1 MASVALN
8 DSVRA
13 PSFRSLWLALIA
25 YAGFVILGYG
35 GIFFSG
41 PSHNGQAL
49 IWPPTAFAVVMIV
62 RFSRNR
68 ASDIAML
75 AAVFLGEVTISFTG
89 RTLGALGWGFCFV
102 TTIEVLVAVF
112 AIRRLAPK
120 RVRDMGDA
128 LKFGLLVMIMPCLL
142 GGLLAQACVMMWGRA
157 NWQADGLHW
166 FTTHV
171 LAFFII
177 LPFGLN
183 VSWHQFNKLQLRKR
197 WLEALVVFLG
207 LLGISMVSLSYYE
220 RPLAILIIPA
230 ALAATVR
237 FRLLGSATALFM
249 VVAIVFSKRGVSADN
264 IALAQVFLAV
274 LSVITAR
281 TAMFLNER
289 DLYLAIVER
298 HRRRAVRA
306 SRFKNELLSHVS
318 AEARGPLTAII
329 GFSGMLELGELSPA
343 RAQEFAHIVAHNG
356 ELLQRLY
363 GDLLDITRA
372 AADDLSIVPEELEVG
387 PTLKSC
393 ISTIRQ
399 EVALGGKPVVMDKIE
414 EMVIQADPQRLA
426 QILNNLIANSY
437 KYGDNHSPIR
447 VRASRLGD
455 GFGRIEISNSGPGIP
470 MRERDFIFKPFGSE
484 GGGRQVP
491 GAMLGLSVAKVLA
504 EKQGGRIDFESVP
517 GRQTR
522 FWIDLPLVA

>member
-1 MASVALN
+1 MASVALK
-8 DSVRA
+8 DSVGA
-13 PSFRSLWLALIA
+13 PTSRSLWLALTT
-25 YAGFVILGYG
+25 YAGFVALGYG

-41 PSHNGQAL
+41 PGHNSQAL

-62 RFSRNR
+62 RFSRDR
-68 ASDIAML
+68 ATAIAML
-75 AAVFLGEVTISFTG
+75 AAVFLGEATISFTG
-89 RTLGALGWGFCFV
+89 RTLGALGWGLCFV
-102 TTIEVLVAVF
+102 TTIEVLAAVF

-128 LKFGLLVMIMPCLL
+128 LKFGVLAMIVPCAL
-142 GGLLAQACVMMWGRA
+142 GGLLAQACITMLGRA

-166 FTTHV
+166 FATHV

-183 VSWHQFNKLQLRKR
+183 VSWHQLAKLDLRRR
-197 WLEALVVFLG
+197 WVEALVVFVA
-207 LLGISMVSLSYYE
+207 LLGISLVSLNYFQ

-230 ALAATVR
+230 SLAATVR
-237 FRLLGSATALFM
+237 FRLLGSAVALFM
-249 VVAIVFSKRGVSADN
+249 VVVIIFTKRGVSADD

-329 GFSGMLELGELSPA
+329 GFSTMLESGELSTA

-393 ISTIRQ
+393 ISAIRQ
-399 EVALGGKPVVMDKIE
+399 EAALGGKPVVMDKIE
-414 EMVIQADPQRLA
+414 DMVIQADPQRLA

-470 MRERDFIFKPFGSE
+470 IRERDSIFKPFGSE

>member
-1 MASVALN
+1 MTSVALN
-8 DSVRA
+8 DSARA
-13 PSFRSLWLALIA
+13 PSLRSLWLALTT
-25 YAGFVILGYG
+25 YAGFVVLGYG
-35 GIFFSG
+35 GIYLSG
-41 PSHNGQAL
+41 PGHNSQAL
-49 IWPPTAFAVVMIV
+49 IWPPTAFAVVMIA
-62 RFSRNR
+62 RLARNR
-68 ASDIAML
+68 AATIIML
-75 AAVFLGEVTISFTG
+75 AAVFLAEATISFTG
-89 RTLGALGWGFCFV
+89 RTLGALGVGLCFV
-102 TTIEVLVAVF
+102 ATIEVLAGVF

-128 LKFGLLVMIMPCLL
+128 LRFGLLAMILPCAL
-142 GGLLAQACVMMWGRA
+142 GGLLAQACITVLGPA
-157 NWQADGLHW
+157 NWKADGLHW

-183 VSWHQFNKLQLRKR
+183 VSWHQFAKLDLRRR
-197 WLEALVVFLG
+197 WVEALVVFAALF
-207 LLGISMVSLSYYE
+207 GISLFALSYFQ
-220 RPLAILIIPA
+220 RPLAVLIIPA

-237 FRLLGSATALFM
+237 FRLLGSAVAMFM
-249 VVAIVFSKRGVSADN
+249 VLAIIFTKRGLSAND
-264 IALAQVFLAV
+264 IVLAQAFLAV

-281 TAMFLNER
+281 TAMYLNER
-289 DLYLAIVER
+289 DLYVAIVER
-298 HRRRAVRA
+298 HRQRAARA
-306 SRFKNELLSHVS
+306 SRFKSELLSHVS

-329 GFSGMLELGELSPA
+329 GFSGMLESGELSPA

-372 AADDLSIVPEELEVG
+372 AADDLSIAPEKVDVV

-393 ISTIRQ
+393 ISAIRQ

-414 EMVIQADPQRLA
+414 DMAIQADPQRLA

-447 VRASRLGD
+447 VRASRLDD

-470 MRERDFIFKPFGSE
+470 IRERDTIFKPFGSE

-491 GAMLGLSVAKVLA
+491 GAMLGLSIAKVLA
-504 EKQGGRIDFESVP
+504 EKQGGRIDFESIP

>member
-8 DSVRA
+8 ESVKA
-13 PSFRSLWLALIA
+13 PSLRSAWLSLVT
-25 YAGFVILGYG
+25 YVGFVALGYG
-35 GIFFSG
+35 GLYFSG
-41 PSHNGQAL
+41 PGQTQAL

-62 RFSRNR
+62 RLSRNR
-68 ASDIAML
+68 ATDIAMF
-75 AAVFLGEVTISFTG
+75 AAVFLAEATISFTG
-89 RTLGALGWGFCFV
+89 RTLGALGLGFCFV
-102 TTIEVLVAVF
+102 ATIEVLAAVV
-112 AIRRLAPK
+112 AIRRLAPR

-128 LKFGLLVMIMPCLL
+128 LKFGFLAMIAPCLL
-142 GGLLAQACVMMWGRA
+142 GGLLAQICITLMGRP

-166 FTTHV
+166 FATHV

-183 VSWHQFNKLQLRKR
+183 ISWRQLAKLDLRHR
-197 WLEALVVFLG
+197 WVEASIVFVV
-207 LLGISMVSLSYYE
+207 LLGVSLVALSFYQ
-220 RPLAILIIPA
+220 RPLAILIIPVS
-230 ALAATVR
+230 LAATVR
-237 FRLLGSATALFM
+237 FRLLGSGVAMFIVL
-249 VVAIVFSKRGVSADN
+249 AIVFSKAPLLPDQIV
-264 IALAQVFLAV
+264 LVQVFLAV

-281 TAMFLNER
+281 TAMYLNER
-289 DLYLAIVER
+289 DLYVAIIER
-298 HRRRAVRA
+298 HRWRAMRA
-306 SRFKNELLSHVS
+306 SRFKSELLSHVS

-329 GFSGMLELGELSPA
+329 GFSGMLESGELSPA

-363 GDLLDITRA
+363 GDLLDLSRA
-372 AADDLSIVPEELEVG
+372 NADDLSITPEKVDVA

-393 ISTIRQ
+393 ISAIRQ

-414 EMVIQADPQRLA
+414 DMVVQADPERLG

-447 VRASRLGD
+447 VRASRLKD

-470 MRERDFIFKPFGSE
+470 MRERDTIFKPFGSE

-491 GAMLGLSVAKVLA
+491 GAMLGLSIAKVLA
-504 EKQGGRIDFESVP
+504 EKQGGRIDFESIP